1 MSAFSHDQHRF
12 ECHGLYLNGAMD
24 ACPPGKWPFLQNAR
38 SYVQGGLHGRGGLV
52 ATPATG
58 LGGPVHTLYR
68 LADPTPFASIPSRRF
83 YGVGANLF
91 SGPAAGAF
99 PLLDTGYS
107 GNPLSTLVAE
117 PSGSPQPWLYVADS
131 SRMRKFN
138 VNGTSYPI
146 GIASPTQPPVA
157 IVGGIGL
164 GIMAFFEAG
173 VLGWT
178 SVGAAASAITHN
190 PRIPSLGPVGP
201 ITITQIIFDVGATG
215 YAFIQPSSLA
225 NISEGMLIVVGDVGS
240 GLPRDIVQVSEI
252 VIAIAPTT
260 IASIVYE
267 AGATGACVIQPTAS
281 LGTGQLDTPTQA
293 DLAYSQLL
301 HDPTVSPVTTNATE
315 ARGSIGLPNPTATSV
330 DRPVR
335 RIRQMDF
342 PVNAMVTL
350 GGTETVRILSVA
362 TGPDGIQ
369 SFRCITTGAHVAGE
383 TVTGVAGFRAWF
395 PNTHLAGQALY
406 DGAIHNTITP
416 SIAPSLGSTATFPV
430 GVATAGVESPV
441 AALNLSQVVVDGVT
455 RPVLP
460 EDDIHLAVRVSDLT
474 QVKTIRFYLDVDR
487 LVNDFT
493 QNYFFFEWRASDLI
507 AAVQATNTAAVDSI
521 LSAQAALATA
531 QAIAQAGTIVVNPNL
546 PPSDIR
552 RYTVAPTPTLETTSL
567 ALGNNQWLD
576 LRCKVRQLIHVGTD
590 PARTLADVQRV
601 EILVS
606 VESPPVAIG
615 GTPAPVLVDYDT
627 LYLSGGYGPD
637 AGTLGNPYRYR
648 QSYRSSLTGAQS
660 NPGPASRTG
669 VTPIR
674 QRVGLTGVASADPQV
689 DLVDWWR
696 IGGGLTTWTY
706 DGTSANGAPP
716 VFDDVYADAAI
727 DGGKTLE
734 TDNFQP
740 WPSTDLPRVGT
751 CKVAGN
757 LLQRLTGD
765 LFNTSWAEGSQVIV
779 NGRVY
784 TLYGPP
790 ISTSLL
796 YLNENAGSSV
806 SAAFTV
812 PSATLLSQVQPAL
825 FGGPIAG
832 ALFTFGCGDIRNPGT
847 VTWTKGNAPDQASD
861 AATLQVTPPSE
872 PLQHGYF
879 YDGVPFVFSSDQQY
893 VIQPDFANPNQFRAY
908 ITPCGRGL
916 WARWAQAATPYGQAF
931 LAKDGIFLTTG
942 GGVAKSLTDEDLY
955 PLFPHGDQPGV
966 AVNGIAPPNMA
977 NTARLRLSFSDTW
990 LYFDYVDTNGESHT
1004 LAHWFADNS
1013 WWFDTSTPG
1022 VSARWAEVG
1031 SLSHE
1036 ALIGGSNGSVY
1047 TIGGT
1052 TDDGAAIACSATRVE
1067 NQTDARVQKLY
1078 EDLMVELD
1086 AGGSTTVTVSLG
1098 LTNNTVAITPV
1109 VQVVTAG
1116 RKPYYFN
1123 LNPTTMDAFGTNFQM
1138 SLAWS
1143 PLVAAPFPGPIF
1155 YVYEIRYQLT
1165 PELATNWLSG
1175 PTTHGLPGYQHVPL
1189 VLMCYRASTTVDF
1202 HVIIDGVLYT
1212 YTLPSTAGKYAKTF
1226 FRLQSVKGL
1235 TFQYGFQASA
1245 QAAFQL
1251 YDRDS
1256 EVWIQPWGYPGG
1268 YQRLKPFSGISGLA
1282 RSGVVGVGGA

>member
-1 MSAFSHDQHRF
+1 MSAFSRDQHRF

-38 SYVQGGLHGRGGLV
+38 SYLQGGLHGRGGLV

-107 GNPLSTLVAE
+107 GNPLSTLVVE

-146 GIASPTQPPVA
+146 GIASPVTPPETALGDVGIIPIA
-157 IVGGIGL
+157 I
-164 GIMAFFEAG
+164 FDSG

-178 SVGAAASAITHN
+178 SVGVAATAITHT
-190 PRIPSLGPVGP
+190 PRIPNLGPVGP
-201 ITITQIIFDVGATG
+201 ITIASILYDSGTFGNASVV
-215 YAFIQPSSLA
+215 PSSLA
-225 NISEGMLIVVGDVGS
+225 DISEGMLLLVNSPPG
-240 GLPRDIVQVSEI
+240 PVSWLVEVAQI
-252 VIAIAPTT
+252 TIAIAPTT
-260 IASIVYE
+260 VASIIYE
-267 AGATGACVIQPTAS
+267 AGSTGACVIQPAAS
-281 LGTGQLDTPTQA
+281 LGTGQLDAPTVA
-293 DLAYSQLL
+293 DLTYSRLFHEQ
-301 HDPTVSPVTTNATE
+301 ATGTLPPDVVGI
-315 ARGSIGLPNPTATSV
+315 AVPRGSAGLPNPVPTPLT
-330 DRPVR
+330 RPAR
-335 RIRQMDF
+335 RIRQPDF
-342 PVNAMVTL
+342 PVNSLVRL
-350 GGTETVRILSVA
+350 NGTETVRILSVA

-369 SFRCITTGAHVAGE
+369 SFRCVTTGTIAAGQ
-383 TVTGVAGFRAWF
+383 TITGIAAFRAYF
-395 PNTHLAGQALY
+395 ANTGPGGPTAGMNLY
-406 DGAIHNTITP
+406 DGAVTNAITP
-416 SIAPSLGSTATFPV
+416 RIGPGSTSPT
-430 GVATAGVESPV
+430 GVATAGIISPV
-441 AALNLSQVVVDGVT
+441 APIDLSQVTVEGVV
-455 RPVLP
+455 RPILP
-460 EDDIHLAVRVSDLT
+460 DDLIHLAIKASDLT
-474 QVKTIRFYLDVDR
+474 KVTTVRFYLDVDR

-493 QNYFFFEWRASDLI
+493 QNYYFFEWRASDI
-507 AAVQATNTAAVDSI
+507 IQAIQNTNTADVGT
-521 LSAQAALATA
+521 LVSAA
-531 QAIAQAGTIVVNPNL
+531 
-546 PPSDIR
+546 S
-552 RYTVAPTPTLETTSL
+552 TVATVSAIQNAPTTPVPARGRGPTAPPTPESAPL
-567 ALGNNQWLD
+567 ALGNNQWID
-576 LRCKVRQLIHVGTD
+576 LKCRINDLVHVGTD
-590 PARTLADVQRV
+590 PSRTLHDVVRA

-606 VESPPVAIG
+606 LSG
-615 GTPAPVLVDYDT
+615 PATLVTISYDT
-627 LYLSGGYGPD
+627 LHVSGGYGPD
-637 AGTLGNPYRYR
+637 VGSLGNSYHYR
-648 QSYRSSLTGAQS
+648 QSYRSSATGAVS

-669 VTPIR
+669 MNPRR
-674 QRVGLTGVASADPQV
+674 QRVGLIGTQSADPQA

-696 IGGGLTTWTY
+696 IGGALTTWTY

-716 VFDDVYADAAI
+716 VFDDVYGDPAI

-1086 AGGSTTVTVSLG
+1086 AGGSTSVTVSLG

-1123 LNPTTMDAFGTNFQM
+1123 LNPTTMDAFGTNLQLN
-1138 SLAWS
+1138 LAWS